1 MDISKVSKNQQKLF
15 LNSNILKEYKHFLE
29 SLFLSSKYLLSDK
42 EEKIFNLTSKTSHS
56 NWVNMIS
63 ELLDKQELLVLD
75 EDGKSKRKISYNEI
89 SKYLNSQKK
98 KVRDF
103 SAKEFNRINSKYT
116 EIAEFEINS
125 VLERK
130 KVSDEY
136 RNIPRPDL
144 TRHIADDIS
153 SEVVD
158 KLVQIV
164 SANFNLSKRY
174 YNIKANHLNQKSLGY
189 HERNV
194 PLGKTGKEYEYKD
207 AICLIKRTF
216 KNLDPQFY
224 NIVEKFEEYGHYD
237 VYPKKNKSGGAFCI
251 SISKNL
257 PTFILLNH
265 KDKLNDLLTI
275 AHESGHGIHS
285 EMSKVQN
292 SLNTGYP
299 IFLAEIASTFF
310 EDFVL
315 EEILKNADDNLRFS
329 ILAEKLNSDISTIF
343 RQVAFYNFEKELHS
357 KFREKG
363 FLNLEN
369 ISNIFCKH
377 MNSYLGD
384 IVLQDE
390 GMKNGWIYWSHLR
403 SFFYVYSYASGLLIS
418 KALQSMV
425 REDRKNIRI
434 IKEFLSSGSSKS
446 PVELFNHMGIDITK
460 KDIWIKGIKEVE
472 TLIDKFEE
480 YKYE

>member
-1 MDISKVSKNQQKLF
+1 
-15 LNSNILKEYKHFLE
+15 
-29 SLFLSSKYLLSDK
+29 
-42 EEKIFNLTSKTSHS
+42 
-56 NWVNMIS
+56 
-63 ELLDKQELLVLD
+63 
-75 EDGKSKRKISYNEI
+75 
-89 SKYLNSQKK
+89 
-98 KVRDF
+98 
-103 SAKEFNRINSKYT
+103 
-116 EIAEFEINS
+116 
-125 VLERK
+125 
-130 KVSDEY
+130 
-136 RNIPRPDL
+136 
-144 TRHIADDIS
+144 
-153 SEVVD
+153 
-158 KLVQIV
+158 
-164 SANFNLSKRY
+164 
-174 YNIKANHLNQKSLGY
+174 
-189 HERNV
+189 
-194 PLGKTGKEYEYKD
+194 
-207 AICLIKRTF
+207 
-216 KNLDPQFY
+216 
-224 NIVEKFEEYGHYD
+224 
-237 VYPKKNKSGGAFCI
+237 
-251 SISKNL
+251 
-257 PTFILLNH
+257 
-265 KDKLNDLLTI
+265 
-275 AHESGHGIHS
+275 
-285 EMSKVQN
+285 MSKVQN